1 MNLLTGSRP
10 VQTNSLGSWILAIAY
25 IAFCIG
31 DMMLQVNEDLSS
43 PIKIIAFGLLA
54 LALLYRPRFH
64 RLIWLLLPLGGVMLV
79 ATVRSFNKSAAVE
92 ELSRF
97 AFPIAIT
104 VTIYAYRT
112 SLRPVIVTFIAVVI
126 SNDLFQCYAYAAH
139 VAGLP
144 ALITERID
152 SGLYLRAQGW
162 IGFFSE
168 FSFMN
173 FCAFV
178 LCRRYWITRKSMRA
192 SWIFMLFAVLGLSFK
207 LFPVVVAYF
216 IIERKNS
223 FRTVLVVVVGTVTTA
238 AAMVTG
244 LLDKFVDVASTKVLL
259 YIVAGNSARAESYR
273 VLFESFAGGNVFG
286 EGLGSFGGPA
296 SVKYNSP
303 LYSSYNFKW
312 YGMDNVL
319 KTTDTFYP
327 HLFVEIGLVGA
338 CIWMVFVF
346 LYGQL
351 DRRDATWKFMVVAFA
366 FDNIFSMSLLSA
378 SYVFSALLTM
388 YLFSLSR
395 CETSLTQLPTNAG
408 RRGVAKEFL
417 SELSARTV

>member
-1 MNLLTGSRP
+1 MNPASIRRP
-10 VQTNSLGSWILAIAY
+10 LQTSSPGSWILALAY
-25 IAFCIG
+25 VMFCIG
-31 DMMLQVNEDLSS
+31 DMLLQVNETLS
-43 PIKIIAFGLLA
+43 PPVKMAAFGLLA

-64 RLIWLLLPLGGVMLV
+64 RLVWLLLPLSGVLLV
-79 ATVRSFNKSAAVE
+79 ATVRSFNKNAAME

-97 AFPIAIT
+97 VFPVAIT
-104 VTIYAYRT
+104 IAIYAYRT
-112 SLRPVIVTFIAVVI
+112 SLRPVIVTFIAVVV
-126 SNDLFQCYAYAAH
+126 SNNLFQFYAYAAH

-144 ALITERID
+144 QLVAERID

-178 LCRRYWITRKSMRA
+178 LCRRYWGTRASKRA
-192 SWIFMLFAVLGLSFK
+192 SWIFLFFAVLGISFK
-207 LFPVVVAYF
+207 LFPVLVAYF
-216 IIERKNS
+216 VLEKKAS
-223 FRTVLVVVVGTVTTA
+223 FGSILGVVVGAIATA
-238 AAMVTG
+238 AVSVSG
-244 LLDKFVDVASTKVLL
+244 LLDKFYDVATAKVLL

-273 VLFESFAGGNVFG
+273 VMFQSLGNG
-286 EGLGSFGGPA
+286 NALGDGLGSFGGPA

-303 LYSSYNFKW
+303 LYSAYNFKW

-327 HLFVEIGLVGA
+327 HLFVEIGIVGA
-338 CIWMVFVF
+338 LLWMAFVF
-346 LYGQL
+346 LYGQI
-351 DRRDATWKFMVVAFA
+351 DRRDTTWRFMVLAFA

-388 YLFSLSR
+388 YLFSQPRGGKTGVPQPASAR
-395 CETSLTQLPTNAG
+395 QADVPT
-408 RRGVAKEFL
+408 KLL
-417 SELSARTV
+417 SEISAGSA